1 METAMTSHHVHHR
14 DPRSPHRGGTSV
26 LAASIA
32 AATIVGL
39 LTLIQSA
46 PPGVQPPAPASA
58 DVAPRRNATEPL
70 DAGVD
75 WQRMEHAPE
84 ANGASVAAYER

>member
-1 METAMTSHHVHHR
+1 MTSNHVHRR
-14 DPRSPHRGGTSV
+14 DLPSLPRGGASV

-32 AATIVGL
+32 AAAIVGL

-46 PPGVQPPAPASA
+46 PPGVQTTAPASA
-58 DVAPRRNATEPL
+58 DSTARRDTTEPL

-84 ANGASVAAYER
+84 ADGASVAAYER